1 VNLLTNAAKYT
12 PPGGR
17 IQLAAGVE
25 DGEVVIRVRDNGIG
39 ISPEILPRL
48 FDLFAQAD
56 RSLARSEGGLGIGL
70 TVAKTLTEMQG
81 GTLAATSDGP
91 GTGSEF
97 VVRFP
102 AAKAPAAAEGVSSR
116 AAESKAVRRLQVLVV
131 DDNVDTAKG
140 MAKLLRFSGHDVR
153 VAICGVDAI
162 EAASDNCPELV
173 LLDIGLPGM
182 DGYEVAKKLR
192 REICP
197 DARLI
202 AISGYGDE
210 ETRRRTK
217 EAGFDHQLVKPVDF
231 DALISLLN
239 QTHAAT

>member
-1 VNLLTNAAKYT
+1 MELVDATRIINQAVETVRPLVVEKQHELIHSSTSPSLHLEADPIRLEQILVNSWTNAAKYT

-17 IQLAAGVE
+17 IRLAAGVE

-102 AAKAPAAAEGVSSR
+102 TAKAPAAAEGVSSR

-140 MAKLLRFSGHDVR
+140 MAKLLRFSGH
-153 VAICGVDAI
+153 
-162 EAASDNCPELV
+162 E
-173 LLDIGLPGM
+173 
-182 DGYEVAKKLR
+182 
-192 REICP
+192 
-197 DARLI
+197 
-202 AISGYGDE
+202 
-210 ETRRRTK
+210 
-217 EAGFDHQLVKPVDF
+217 
-231 DALISLLN
+231 
-239 QTHAAT
+239 

>member
-1 VNLLTNAAKYT
+1 
-12 PPGGR
+12 
-17 IQLAAGVE
+17 
-25 DGEVVIRVRDNGIG
+25 
-39 ISPEILPRL
+39 
-48 FDLFAQAD
+48 
-56 RSLARSEGGLGIGL
+56 
-70 TVAKTLTEMQG
+70 
-81 GTLAATSDGP
+81 
-91 GTGSEF
+91 
-97 VVRFP
+97 
-102 AAKAPAAAEGVSSR
+102 
-116 AAESKAVRRLQVLVV
+116 
-131 DDNVDTAKG
+131 
-140 MAKLLRFSGHDVR
+140 VR
-153 VAICGVDAI
+153 VATCGVDAI

-210 ETRRRTK
+210 ETSRRTK